1 VQNWLFLCSKNK
13 LRSPTAE
20 AVFADMVGL
29 EVESAGLDHDAEEPV
44 GPEQL
49 RWADVVFVMEKAHR
63 QRLNRRF
70 RQHLRDTR
78 VVVLNIPD
86 RYAYMDPELVALLER
101 RCRPYVRRR

>member
-1 VQNWLFLCSKNK
+1 MQNWLFLCSKNK